1 MVVITQPFV
10 EPEESFACAI
20 PANAPGVHTVLRQT
34 FSRPPSEREHPL
46 ASKGEEMD
54 CLIIFDN
61 VFVPSER
68 VFSQGAPELALQY
81 SKFGGYEHWHTLI
94 RMCVKAELFAG
105 LVQLVV
111 TTLGTEKI
119 AKVRELVSD
128 VILYA
133 QVLRAFVTAA
143 EEGTTMTKSG
153 VLWPDSNMVT
163 AGRVYGVE
171 NYGSI
176 VTIVLELA
184 GQGPLMLFSDADF
197 DHPELGPMLA
207 QVIEGFDM
215 SATEKNRLMGLVWD
229 MTSDG
234 YAARMDMF
242 ERLNGFP
249 LFFLKERQYNEY
261 DRKDAIDVM
270 ARFIGLPTAAAKAAA
285 EAAASARTQTP

>member
-1 MVVITQPFV
+1 
-10 EPEESFACAI
+10 
-20 PANAPGVHTVLRQT
+20 
-34 FSRPPSEREHPL
+34 
-46 ASKGEEMD
+46 
-54 CLIIFDN
+54 
-61 VFVPSER
+61 
-68 VFSQGAPELALQY
+68 
-81 SKFGGYEHWHTLI
+81 
-94 RMCVKAELFAG
+94 
-105 LVQLVV
+105 
-111 TTLGTEKI
+111 
-119 AKVRELVSD
+119 
-128 VILYA
+128 
-133 QVLRAFVTAA
+133 
-143 EEGTTMTKSG
+143 
-153 VLWPDSNMVT
+153 
-163 AGRVYGVE
+163 
-171 NYGSI
+171 
-176 VTIVLELA
+176 
-184 GQGPLMLFSDADF
+184 MLFSDADF